1 MGKSIG
7 FLQIAFGAD
16 LRGLNSGLKKAQRS
30 INRFGKSMKRT
41 GANLT
46 RNLTLPIIGL
56 GAVAVKSFMSFE
68 QSMLKVKAVSGA
80 TEQEF
85 TALTNS
91 AKALGASTM
100 FTATQVSELQFELS
114 KLGFSAVEIDK
125 AQASILALSQAT
137 THDLAES
144 GKIVASTLKS
154 FSKEASE
161 ASNITDVFAL
171 AASNSAMD
179 MEKFAAA
186 MPTIGSTA
194 NTVGVSLEELTSQM
208 MVLSDRGIEA
218 STMGTHLRKIF
229 AELAVKGITF
239 NDAMEAIN
247 KSTNKVKT
255 ATDLFGKRA
264 FNTGIILANTTK
276 EQKNFEKELLNSGG
290 TALRMAKIMDSGTGG
305 ALRRLQSALEG
316 VAIDLGQ
323 MLIPLFEN
331 LMNII
336 QTGIKFWK
344 GLSSEV
350 RNTVV
355 ALSLVAAAIG
365 PILTI
370 VGSLTTAFAFLMTP
384 IGLVVGALVTG
395 GILIFKY
402 WDDLKQPIVDLVNFF
417 IELYNESMLVRGA
430 VQLIS
435 ISFKNLWANIKFVFN
450 LLKKLITN
458 TLKTFKNQFGA
469 LGDIILGAFT
479 LDKAKFKKGIA
490 DFGKAMLDGFTDNVE
505 DIKKESE
512 ILGNE
517 IAQNYKQGY
526 DNFISK
532 DKIEF
537 ISKDDID
544 NTINKA
550 GELAKKTLSKI
561 KQTLGLDGGGG
572 GGNTEKE
579 KPKNLFNRSED
590 ADGNISGGFGLD
602 ISFFDEA
609 NKEIEKTISLMDILN
624 NQFGISNIT
633 LAEFGQ
639 QLGNSLSQGGED
651 FKDFATNAK
660 NAIRETISGL
670 LSLMVAN
677 AVTKAMNSI
686 PPFPGSVFLIPAL
699 AGLAS
704 GLAKTAFNSL
714 IPAFSEGGIISG
726 PTLGLMGEYSGVKNN
741 PEVVAPLDKLKTYMN
756 NGVSQTVEVFGRI
769 SGNDIFLSN
778 NKSTNSRLRYV

>member
-247 KSTNKVKT
+247 ESTNKVKT

-323 MLIPLFEN
+323 MLIPLFEK

-336 QTGIKFWK
+336 QNGIKFWK

-350 RNTVV
+350 RTTVV
-355 ALSLVAAAIG
+355 ALSLIAASIG

-370 VGSLTTAFAFLMTP
+370 VGSLTTAFAALFTP
-384 IGLVVGALVTG
+384 GGA
-395 GILIFKY
+395 ILIG
-402 WDDLKQPIVDLVNFF
+402 I
-417 IELYNESMLVRGA
+417 MA
-430 VQLIS
+430 V
-435 ISFKNLWANIKFVFN
+435 AAGFVFISEN
-450 LLKKLITN
+450 FEAMKERLSKWNWWKNSLIN
-458 TLKTFKNQFGA
+458 AAKQAVLIFGGPMSRA
-469 LGDIILGAFT
+469 LGITQAVL
-479 LDKAKFKKGIA
+479 
-490 DFGKAMLDGFTDNVE
+490 
-505 DIKKESE
+505 
-512 ILGNE
+512 
-517 IAQNYKQGY
+517 
-526 DNFISK
+526 
-532 DKIEF
+532 
-537 ISKDDID
+537 
-544 NTINKA
+544 
-550 GELAKKTLSKI
+550 KI
-561 KQTLGLDGGGG
+561 KQDTGEYEHEFGTFAEAIKAKAEDLGGVLLDLGKSFGLGGGG
-572 GGNTEKE
+572 GGEDNTKKE

-624 NQFGISNIT
+624 KQFGISNIT
-633 LAEFGQ
+633 LGEFGQ
-639 QLGNSLSQGGED
+639 QLGSSLSKGGED

-714 IPAFSEGGIISG
+714 IPAFSEGGLVTG
-726 PTLGLMGEYSGVKNN
+726 PTLSLIGEGSGTSMAN
-741 PEVVAPLDKLKTYMN
+741 PEVVAPLDKLKNYMN
-756 NGVSQTVEVFGRI
+756 DGVNQTVEVFGRI
-769 SGNDIFLSN
+769 SGNDIFISN
-778 NKSTNSRLRYV
+778 QRGGINRLRSV